1 MPELNPQSDVT
12 TIYRIAVP
20 SPLRRLFDYLP
31 ASNQQQQIQVG
42 TRVLIPFGRRQVVG
56 VVAAN
61 ACHSEFA
68 FSKLKQV
75 LQVLDE
81 EPLLPK
87 ELLNSLVWAADYYQ
101 HPFGEV
107 FAAALPA
114 KLRSIQADKKPSL
127 QWSLAPAANFDQ
139 SMNLLGHAKRQKQ
152 LLTFVA
158 ENQPISPRLAQDAGF
173 SHSLLNQLAAKNLI
187 SSAVAAAIPLE
198 EFVSTNTLAAAP
210 LTLNDQQA
218 AVLAAIEKK
227 LDQYACFLIH
237 GVTGSG
243 KTEIYMQLM
252 DQCLRQGKQCLILI
266 PEIGLTPQTIAR
278 FTARFSVPIAVLN
291 SGLNDSERLAGWERA
306 RLGAAAIVIGTRS
319 AVFTPLKKPGLI
331 IIDEEHDSSF
341 KQQDSFRYSARDF
354 ALVRAKAENIPVIL
368 GSATP
373 SLESFANCKAQKFEL
388 LNLDKRAGNAK
399 PASITLIDTSD
410 KFMDHG
416 FADATLDAIKLHLAK
431 GAQVLVFLNRR
442 GFAPVVSCQSCGWI
456 AECGNCN
463 SYFTLHSNPR
473 GLLCHH
479 CNQARPVPR
488 ACENCQARD
497 LASLGVGTQQI
508 EAFLATQLGD
518 FPVIR
523 VDRDSTRR
531 KNSLDAKLRMVEQGE
546 PCVLIGTQM
555 LAKGH
560 HFPNVAL
567 VAVLDADG
575 GLFSA
580 DFRGIEHMG
589 QTIIQVAGRS
599 GRAERRG
606 EVIIQSRHVSHE
618 SLQLLTTRAY
628 SDFAE
633 ALLEQRKEAML
644 PPFAHLGLIRV
655 DAPAANNAAN
665 FANTVRS
672 FALELVSTN
681 GYHIELIG
689 PLPAPM
695 EKRAGRYRLHF
706 MAKSPHRAHLQAL
719 FSQLC
724 QILEDARAP
733 SSVKWSI
740 DIDPQ
745 DLI

>member
-1 MPELNPQSDVT
+1 MPELNPQSELPP
-12 TIYRIAVP
+12 IYRIAVP
-20 SPLRRLFDYLP
+20 SPLRRLFDYLAP
-31 ASNQQQQIQVG
+31 PNITEPIALGS
-42 TRVLIPFGRRQVVG
+42 RVLIPFGRRQLVG
-56 VVAAN
+56 VVAAT
-61 ACHSEFA
+61 ASHSEFPLA
-68 FSKLKQV
+68 KLKQI
-75 LQVLDE
+75 LLLLDE
-81 EPLLPK
+81 QPLLPK
-87 ELLNSLVWAADYYQ
+87 ALLDALVWAADYYQ
-101 HPFGEV
+101 HPLGEV
-107 FAAALPA
+107 FASALPA
-114 KLRSIQADKKPSL
+114 KLRSLQTDKKPALLWELADSVTLDEGQNSL
-127 QWSLAPAANFDQ
+127 GQATR
-139 SMNLLGHAKRQKQ
+139 KKQ
-152 LLTFVA
+152 LLKFIA
-158 ENQPISPRLAQDAGF
+158 ENQPVPSRLVQDAGF
-173 SHSLLNQLAAKNLI
+173 ATSLLNQLAAKTLI
-187 SSAVAAAIPLE
+187 SSQIAQTIPPQEFAA
-198 EFVSTNTLAAAP
+198 TNTLAAEP
-210 LTLNDQQA
+210 LPLNDQQA
-218 AVLAAIEKK
+218 AVVATIEKK
-227 LDQYACFLIH
+227 LNQYGCFLIH

-291 SGLNDSERLAGWERA
+291 SGLNDSERLDGWDKA

-319 AVFTPLKKPGLI
+319 AVFTPLKNPGLI
-331 IIDEEHDSSF
+331 VIDEEHDSSF

-354 ALVRAKAENIPVIL
+354 ALVRARAENIPVIL

-373 SLESFANCKAQKFEL
+373 SLESLSNCKTQKFEL
-388 LNLDKRAGNAK
+388 LNLTKRAGNAK
-399 PASITLIDTSD
+399 PASITLVDTAESVLN
-410 KFMDHG
+410 HG
-416 FADATLDAIKLHLAK
+416 FADTTLDAIKMHLAN

-442 GFAPVVSCQSCGWI
+442 GFAPVISCQSCGWI
-456 AECGNCN
+456 AECNNCS

-479 CNQARPVPR
+479 CNSARPVPR
-488 ACENCQARD
+488 VCENCQARD
-497 LASLGVGTQQI
+497 LASVGFGTQQI
-508 EAFLATQLGD
+508 EAFLETQLRD

-531 KNSLDAKLRMVEQGE
+531 KNSLDAKLQLVEQGE

-560 HFPNVAL
+560 HFPNVSL

-580 DFRGIEHMG
+580 DFRGIEQMG

-618 SLQLLTTRAY
+618 SLQLLTTKTYAE
-628 SDFAE
+628 FAE

-644 PPFAHLGLIRV
+644 PPFAHLGLIRI
-655 DAPAANNAAN
+655 DAPAVNQAA
-665 FANTVRS
+665 S
-672 FALELVSTN
+672 FASRVKNHAQELVATH
-681 GYHIELIG
+681 GYLTELIG

-695 EKRAGRYRLHF
+695 EKRAGRFRLHF
-706 MAKSPHRAHLQAL
+706 LVKSPHRAHLQAL
-719 FSQLC
+719 LTQLC
-724 QILEDARAP
+724 QILEDASKP

-740 DIDPQ
+740 DVDPQ